1 MSLLNWSKPD
11 PARSEAGPV
20 SPQRVPPARQ
30 GGGARPAA
38 SRPLPG
44 SLAAY
49 DALADAVAHYRA
61 TYGRAAYEEMR
72 DAATRCGMPDGEP
85 PLSWA
90 MRRVNTYRQMME
102 SA

>member
-1 MSLLNWSKPD
+1 
-11 PARSEAGPV
+11 
-20 SPQRVPPARQ
+20 
-30 GGGARPAA
+30 
-38 SRPLPG
+38 
-44 SLAAY
+44 
-49 DALADAVAHYRA
+49 VAHYRA